1 MFFDGKPERL
11 RAFREGDR
19 QVLRDVYAA
28 YGEAIFRFCR
38 DRLKSAAD
46 ARDLTQ
52 EVFLVAFKD
61 ETRLRFSGLN
71 SFQGFLLGI
80 AKNLLLHRYRAQRV
94 QDAGV
99 EQLAAEAGG
108 AEPSEPPT
116 VDRRLE
122 EEAVD
127 KVLEGFIASLDERD
141 RRFFREHMMPRPPR
155 RETAERF
162 GMSEDQVR
170 YLEKKLRQKA
180 LDYLKRTGYLDAAG
194 ADLKRAA
201 SAAAVLLAMVLPTSL
216 AAAEPSP
223 GTPIRPA
230 AQVRGSGGMVP

>member
-11 RAFREGDR
+11 RAFRDGDR
-19 QVLRDVYAA
+19 AVLRDVYAA
-28 YGEAIFRFCR
+28 YGEPIFRFCR
-38 DRLKSAAD
+38 DRLKSGAD

-61 ETRLRFSGLN
+61 DTRLRFSGLG

-80 AKNLLLHRYRAQRV
+80 AKNLLLHRYRSQRV
-94 QDAGV
+94 QDAGT

-127 KVLEGFIASLDERD
+127 KLLEGFIASLDERE

-170 YLEKKLRQKA
+170 YLEKKLRERA
-180 LDYLKRTGYLDAAG
+180 VEYLKKVGYLEAAG
-194 ADLKRAA
+194 AAVRRAA
-201 SAAAVLLAMVLPTSL
+201 AAAVLLITLSLPSSPP
-216 AAAEPSP
+216 APEPICESP
-223 GTPIRPA
+223 DVGPGL
-230 AQVRGSGGMVP
+230 GSGS